1 MKQKFAIFDVDKT
14 VIHTD
19 SMFRF
24 LLYGWRK
31 KPSSAPHLFKVA
43 LHSVLYKAGMMPA
56 EQAKSAYFHA
66 IRHMDDSDL
75 EHFYRT
81 KVLPAMYPEA
91 VKVMK
96 DKKNQGFHVLLVT
109 ASPDAY
115 MRFFTELPYVDHVI
129 ATKLTFRNG
138 RFTSMIEGKNCK
150 GEEKVLRIR
159 QYIEDTGLVI
169 DYEQS
174 CAYSDSLSDLP
185 MLGLVKHK
193 YLINHNSAHGCEGLI
208 WNK

>member
-14 VIHTD
+14 VIHMD

-43 LHSVLYKAGMMPA
+43 LHSVLYKAGIMPA
-56 EQAKSAYFHA
+56 EHAKSAYFHA

-159 QYIEDTGLVI
+159 QYLEDTGLVI

-185 MLGLVKHK
+185 MLGLVKHR
-193 YLINHNSAHGCEGLI
+193 YLINHKSAHGCEGLI

>member
-56 EQAKSAYFHA
+56 EHAKSAYFHA

-159 QYIEDTGLVI
+159 QYLEDTGLVI

-185 MLGLVKHK
+185 MLGLVKHR
-193 YLINHNSAHGCEGLI
+193 YLINHKSAHGCEGLI